1 MVGDILKKQIIK
13 MNKIKILIENQYNV
27 SGLFEDILKRLKDQG
42 VDLDNLS
49 RSDIAGVDEFHL
61 RGVEV
66 TKELVAEFDFKN
78 LKVLDVGCGLG
89 GPSRMLADEF
99 NCKVSGIDMSH
110 EYIRTA
116 RKLSEIIKLNGTT
129 EFVQGDALEL
139 PYEDGLFDVVWT
151 QHVQMNIE
159 DKVKFYSE
167 INRVLKN
174 NGALIYYDI
183 FKKNNEDVN
192 YPVPWANNASI
203 SYLQTIANM
212 DSILNNLGLSKT
224 QTTDQTEGAIAFL
237 HELFNK
243 IKTNAQKKLGLNV
256 LMGSSTKEKLGNV
269 QKALETNKIELQS
282 GIYKK

>member
-1 MVGDILKKQIIK
+1 
-13 MNKIKILIENQYNV
+13 MNKINTLIENQYNL
-27 SGLFEDILKRLKDQG
+27 SGLFEDIIKRLKDQG
-42 VDLDNLS
+42 VDLNNIS

>member
-1 MVGDILKKQIIK
+1 
-13 MNKIKILIENQYNV
+13 MNKRNILIENQYNL
-27 SGLFEDILKRLKDQG
+27 SGLFEDIIKRLKDQG
-42 VDLDNLS
+42 VDLNNLS

-66 TKELVAEFDFKN
+66 TKELVTEFDFKN

-99 NCKVSGIDMSH
+99 NCNVSGIDMSH

-116 RKLSEIIKLNGTT
+116 QKLSEIIKLNGTT
-129 EFVQGDALEL
+129 EFVQGDALNL
-139 PYEDGLFDVVWT
+139 PFEDGSFDAVWT

-159 DKVKFYSE
+159 DKVTFYSE

-192 YPVPWANNASI
+192 YPVPWANNTSV
-203 SYLQTIANM
+203 SFLQTIANM
-212 DSILNNLGLSKT
+212 DSILNSLGLTKMQAT
-224 QTTDQTEGAIAFL
+224 NQTEGAIAFL
-237 HELFNK
+237 YDLFNK
-243 IKTNAQKKLGLNV
+243 IKTNGLPKLGLNV
-256 LMGSSTKEKLGNV
+256 LMGSSTKEKLENV
-269 QKALETNKIELQS
+269 QKALEANKIELQS